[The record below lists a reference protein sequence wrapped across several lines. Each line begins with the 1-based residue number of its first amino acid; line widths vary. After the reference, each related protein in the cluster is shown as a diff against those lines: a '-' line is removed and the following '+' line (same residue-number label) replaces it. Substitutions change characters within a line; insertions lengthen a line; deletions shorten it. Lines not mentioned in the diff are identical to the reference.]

1 MTVPQSTV
9 LEAVDN
15 DGLRFYGPPVVV
27 VSGDLLMR
35 RSLHIA
41 ALLAMPAVVWPL
53 SVHAADAVAGQAVF
67 KSQCS
72 ICHSPL
78 DGKNMVGPSLFGVI
92 GRKSGSVAGFH
103 YSAANKAADIT
114 WNADILNKY
123 LTSPRDVVP
132 GTIMTYA
139 GLKDDAK
146 RADLIAYLE
155 TLH

>member
-1 MTVPQSTV
+1 
-9 LEAVDN
+9 
-15 DGLRFYGPPVVV
+15 
-27 VSGDLLMR
+27 MR
-35 RSLHIA
+35 CSPAIA
-41 ALLAMPAVVWPL
+41 ALLAVVWPL
-53 SVHAADAVAGQAVF
+53 SVRAADAVSGQAVF

-78 DGKNMVGPSLFGVI
+78 ADKNMVGPSLFGLI

-114 WNADILNKY
+114 WNADILDKY

-139 GLKDDAK
+139 GLNDAGK

>member
-1 MTVPQSTV
+1 
-9 LEAVDN
+9 
-15 DGLRFYGPPVVV
+15 
-27 VSGDLLMR
+27 MR
-35 RSLHIA
+35 RSLSA
-41 ALLAMPAVVWPL
+41 AVLLAMSGVVWPL
-53 SVHAADAVAGQAVF
+53 SGHAADAVAGQAVF

-72 ICHSPL
+72 ICHSPVE
-78 DGKNMVGPSLFGVI
+78 GKNMVGPSLFGLI

-114 WNADILNKY
+114 WNAEILDKY
-123 LTSPRDVVP
+123 LTSPREVVP

-139 GLKDDAK
+139 GLKDAAK

>member
-1 MTVPQSTV
+1 MLREICQCVARCLSLPCSPAWSLSSGRYRFV
-9 LEAVDN
+9 LPMPWRV
-15 DGLRFYGPPVVV
+15 
-27 VSGDLLMR
+27 R
-35 RSLHIA
+35 R
-41 ALLAMPAVVWPL
+41 LA
-53 SVHAADAVAGQAVF
+53 D
-67 KSQCS
+67 
-72 ICHSPL
+72 
-78 DGKNMVGPSLFGVI
+78 KNMVGPSLFGLI

-114 WNADILNKY
+114 WNADILDKY

-139 GLKDDAK
+139 GLKDAGK

>member
-1 MTVPQSTV
+1 
-9 LEAVDN
+9 
-15 DGLRFYGPPVVV
+15 
-27 VSGDLLMR
+27 MR

-41 ALLAMPAVVWPL
+41 VLLAMLGVVWPL
-53 SVHAADAVAGQAVF
+53 LVRAADAVAGQTVF
-67 KSQCS
+67 KSQCG

-78 DGKNMVGPSLFGVI
+78 AGKNMVGPGLFGLI
-92 GRKSGSVAGFH
+92 GRKSGSVEGFH
-103 YSAANKAADIT
+103 YSAANKAANIT
-114 WNADILNKY
+114 WNADILDKY

-139 GLKDDAK
+139 GLKDAAK

>member
-1 MTVPQSTV
+1 MRPW
-9 LEAVDN
+9 
-15 DGLRFYGPPVVV
+15 
-27 VSGDLLMR
+27 LL
-35 RSLHIA
+35 IT
-41 ALLAMPAVVWPL
+41 ALLATPCVVWPL
-53 SVHAADAVAGQAVF
+53 SVRAADAVAGQAVF

-103 YSAANKAADIT
+103 YSAANKAAEIT
-114 WNADILNKY
+114 WNADILGKY

-139 GLKDDAK
+139 GLKDADK
-146 RADLIAYLE
+146 RADLIAYLK

>member
-1 MTVPQSTV
+1 
-9 LEAVDN
+9 
-15 DGLRFYGPPVVV
+15 
-27 VSGDLLMR
+27 MR
-35 RSLHIA
+35 HSLHIA
-41 ALLAMPAVVWPL
+41 VLLGMIGVGWPL
-53 SVHAADAVAGQAVF
+53 SVRAADAVAGQAVF

-78 DGKNMVGPSLFGVI
+78 DGKNMVGPSLFGLI
-92 GRKSGSVAGFH
+92 GRKSGSVPGFH

-114 WNADILNKY
+114 WNADILDKY
-123 LTSPRDVVP
+123 ITSPRGVVP

-139 GLKDDAK
+139 GLPDATK

>member
-1 MTVPQSTV
+1 MPHSV
-9 LEAVDN
+9 
-15 DGLRFYGPPVVV
+15 R
-27 VSGDLLMR
+27 
-35 RSLHIA
+35 IA
-41 ALLAMPAVVWPL
+41 ALLLLLASAWPL
-53 SVHAADAVAGQAVF
+53 SVRAADATAGQTVF
-67 KSQCS
+67 KSQCG

-78 DGKNMVGPSLFGVI
+78 ADKNMVGPSLFGLI

-114 WNADILNKY
+114 WNADILDKY
-123 LTSPRDVVP
+123 LTSPRDLVP

-139 GLKDDAK
+139 GLKDAGK